1 MTWQDEEVDSVC
13 DFDDFFDL
21 SIVVY
26 SDAINNIK
34 D

>member
-1 MTWQDEEVDSVC
+1 MWQDEEMDSVR
-13 DFDDFFDL
+13 DFDDVVDL

-34 D
+34 GR